1 VRIADWFKK
10 DIKIKVLA
18 FFIALLFWLYVSNV
32 TNPFKTVTIYNVPV
46 NEINKDYLDE
56 NDYKLKNQPRT
67 FIDITV
73 RGRQNVVEKIRS
85 TDFEVYMDYSQ
96 IKSVSYKKLTLSEPV
111 CMFKNVTIESY
122 NPKEVDIQL
131 TRYKTKYFD
140 LEVVSNVTMK
150 PGYVMLRAT
159 ASTEQIP
166 VIQEETVVDSIAS
179 VKAFIELADVDRDT
193 VVQQVQCKAFDKN
206 GNEIPNIDLMK
217 VNVTIETAKE
227 VPVSLVTRG
236 RLAANHIEILDNR
249 VVEPSRVLVKGP
261 PETLEN
267 LKEIKTEQVD
277 IDGLDKDLST
287 TVPLVVPEGT
297 ELVNSPKD
305 ARVFMDIEGLVVRNF
320 EFTKDDIAI
329 LNARNDGTLVYEIV
343 TDKVLVQ
350 FRGLQTDLNS
360 IVASSLR
367 PAVDVAD
374 LAEGTHRLQ
383 LNLNLPQTGN
393 LNLVQRAYVEVRISR
408 TPETPPEE
416 NQAGEQQSEEK
427 PPANP

>member
-1 VRIADWFKK
+1 MRIADWFKK